1 MLSQR
6 VRRCVEVLLYWWKYW
21 VGICRGGNLGERE
34 RRVKLPDPL
43 VALGDDSVMKWEI
56 GVLPFWD
63 TKGTTLSQEA
73 DSPSVP

>member
-34 RRVKLPDPL
+34 RRGKI
-43 VALGDDSVMKWEI
+43 AGSV
-56 GVLPFWD
+56 GSA
-63 TKGTTLSQEA
+63 G
-73 DSPSVP
+73 